1 MQRQDN
7 DIDAVNALTP
17 LKAAFPLV
25 LRLYQL
31 ALTLPCSINC
41 VVRAFVFMHQ
51 ESRGVDG
58 ILRGHTAHD
67 HYFLFLKSF
76 DHYF

>member
-7 DIDAVNALTP
+7 DIDGVNELTP
-17 LKAAFPLV
+17 LKAAFPPV

-41 VVRAFVFMHQ
+41 VMRALVFTHR
-51 ESRGVDG
+51 ESENLHSHIHERDEAVSG
-58 ILRGHTAHD
+58 
-67 HYFLFLKSF
+67 Y
-76 DHYF
+76 